1 MKPEEMDGA
10 VTARVPV
17 FIGRDN
23 RYFNDSYQMLP
34 KNGYTAMINN
44 MLNHKN
50 IKIMLNTDFKEIC
63 ELKEKDLKIQRH
75 IFIVCKIN

>member
-1 MKPEEMDGA
+1 MDGA

-34 KNGYTAMINN
+34 DNGYTNMINK
-44 MLNHKN
+44 MLDHKN
-50 IKIMLNTDFKEIC
+50 IKIMLNADFKEIC
-63 ELKEKDLKIQRH
+63 ELKRKRFLSFWPRNLMVKLSIQD
-75 IFIVCKIN
+75 K